1 MRRRFLEL
9 LGLLLGY
16 SVAAMAFSDS
26 SSIPLRVLV
35 VGAGSISREYALH
48 HLTPTA
54 TGTVVVGVVDVNL
67 KKALELATEVGSAQ
81 AGAQVTNDQN
91 NKYKARTT
99 VHQGMPVPHFTS
111 LSSALDEC
119 QDIDIV
125 YIGTT
130 PKSHREL
137 VEKSL
142 QHGKHVLLEKP
153 IAAELEDAD
162 AIVAVADES
171 SGVLAMNI
179 GMRYNRALHELKRRV
194 LEAQELGPSQIKGV
208 LKTHYSQWPREWQTQ
223 PWCAGRDEGGPL
235 REVGT
240 HFFSALLEFA
250 GAHKE
255 ETKRVPVTAR
265 IRATVVYPES
275 SSGQVNENESLPCE
289 TRAHGVIELAGG
301 DLPPSGLAID
311 FSVETDAPKDLYE
324 LTISSV
330 VGNPMQSKS
339 LTVFDFCSLRNDAD
353 EVLVRNASYGRKE
366 CVLALVAAANGS
378 TTESADTPSHSIIT
392 ARHGR
397 NAQRLLDG
405 ILHSKGDWRTVE
417 FD

>member
-1 MRRRFLEL
+1 MEL
-9 LGLLLGY
+9 LALLLGFTF
-16 SVAAMAFSDS
+16 AAMAFSDS
-26 SSIPLRVLV
+26 SSNPMRVLV

-54 TGTVVVGVVDVNL
+54 TGTVVAGVVDVNL

-81 AGAQVTNDQN
+81 AGAQVINDQN

-99 VHQGMPVPHFTS
+99 VHKGTPIPHFTS

-153 IAAELEDAD
+153 IAADLEDAD

-171 SGVLAMNI
+171 CGVLAMNI

-194 LEAQELGPSQIKGV
+194 LEAQELGGSQIKGV

-223 PWCAGRDEGGPL
+223 PWCAGRHEGGPL

-250 GAHKE
+250 GAHKQA
-255 ETKRVPVTAR
+255 KRVPVTAR
-265 IRATVVYPES
+265 VRATVVYPES
-275 SSGQVNENESLPCE
+275 SSCQVNGNESLPCE
-289 TRAHGVIELAGG
+289 TRAHGVIELTGG

-311 FSVETDAPKDLYE
+311 FSVETGAPKDLYE
-324 LTISSV
+324 LVISSV
-330 VGNPMQSKS
+330 VDDPMQSKS
-339 LTVFDFCSLRNDAD
+339 LTLFDFCSLRNDAD
-353 EVLVRNASYGRKE
+353 EIIVRNAPYGRKE

-378 TTESADTPSHSIIT
+378 AESADTPSHSIVT